1 MPNSYDVGDQV
12 VCWARFRDHNTQALV
27 NPATVVFQYRD
38 PSLNI
43 VTITTPSALISNP
56 SVGYFEAV
64 VDVDESNSSGGE
76 PWWYRWLSTVDYK
89 AADTSIFN
97 AKDDPF
103 T

>member
-12 VCWARFRDHNTQALV
+12 VCWARFRDHDTQALV

-38 PSLNI
+38 PSQNI
-43 VTITTPSALISNP
+43 VTLTTPDVLISNP
-56 SVGYFEAV
+56 SVGYFESV
-64 VDVDESNSSGGE
+64 VDVDESDKGGV
-76 PWWYRWLSTVDYK
+76 PWGYRWSSTVDYR
-89 AADTSIFN
+89 AADSSLFK